1 MRTGIASCPTV
12 ESSRMIPPLRIGRLL
27 GVDINIHPTFALV
40 FVFAFLYW
48 GLGEGGGFVPF
59 LLGTMLVLLVFL
71 SVLVHELGHVVMARE
86 FGIQVLDI
94 TLWPFSGVARIEQ
107 TPATPRNELLIALA
121 GPGMNLA
128 IFMLLLPVILLIG
141 VIGGPGLLIGAGDR
155 FRTLDA
161 ASMVAAIGVLNL
173 GLMLFNL
180 LPAFPLDGGR
190 VLRAAM
196 TPRIGR
202 NRATEI
208 ATRIGVGVAVVLVIV
223 GIWQRDLL
231 LPVFGL
237 FIIFAAR
244 AEARMV
250 RIESQMRSLRVGQYA
265 LWDMGGIAPEDPL
278 PFALRGGPRDMVV
291 TSRGKV
297 VGMLWRSQLLEGLQ
311 GGVAGRT
318 VADVMDRSVYVAD
331 VDDSIF
337 DVQQQMNRMQR
348 WAVPVTENGLY
359 RGIFT
364 AERFVG
370 LYRQMSPGLQEREW
384 SISEEWKDAISATFR
399 RRRRR

>member
-1 MRTGIASCPTV
+1 
-12 ESSRMIPPLRIGRLL
+12 MIRPLRVGRLL
-27 GVDINIHPTFALV
+27 GVDVNIHPTFALV

-48 GLGEGGGFVPF
+48 GLGEGGGVMPF
-59 LLGTMLVLLVFL
+59 LLGTLLVLLVFL

-86 FGIQVLDI
+86 FGVQVLDI

-107 TPATPRNELLIALA
+107 TPSTPRNELLIALA
-121 GPGMNLA
+121 GPGMNFA
-128 IFMLLLPVILLIG
+128 IFVLLLPFILLIG
-141 VIGGPGLLIGAGDR
+141 VFGGPGALFGAGDR
-155 FRTLDA
+155 FRTLDP

-173 GLMLFNL
+173 GLMAFNL

-190 VLRAAM
+190 ILRAAM

-202 NRATEI
+202 SRATEI
-208 ATRIGVGVAVVLVIV
+208 ATRLGAGIAVVLIV
-223 GIWQRDLL
+223 LGIWQRDLL
-231 LPVFGL
+231 LPMFGL

-250 RIESQMRSLRVGQYA
+250 RVEGQMRSLRVGQYA
-265 LWDMGGIAPEDPL
+265 LWDMGGISPDDPL
-278 PFALRGGPRDMVV
+278 TFALRGGPRDMVV
-291 TSRGKV
+291 THRGKV

-331 VDDSIF
+331 VAESVY
-337 DVQQQMNRMQR
+337 DVHQKMNRMQR
-348 WAVPVTENGLY
+348 WAIPVTENGLY

-364 AERFVG
+364 ADRFVG
-370 LYRQMSPGLQEREW
+370 LYRQMSPGLQERRW
-384 SISEEWKDAISATFR
+384 SISEEWKDAIAANLRRWR
-399 RRRRR
+399 RR

>member
-1 MRTGIASCPTV
+1 
-12 ESSRMIPPLRIGRLL
+12 MIRPLRVGRLL
-27 GVDINIHPTFALV
+27 GVDVNIHPTFALV

-48 GLGEGGGFVPF
+48 GIGDKGGFVPF
-59 LLGTMLVLLVFL
+59 LLGTLLMLLVFL

-107 TPATPRNELLIALA
+107 TPASPRNELLIALA
-121 GPGMNLA
+121 GPGVNLA

-141 VIGGPGLLIGAGDR
+141 VVGGPAQLFGAGDR
-155 FRTLDA
+155 FRSLDL
-161 ASMVAAIGVLNL
+161 ASMIAAIGVLNL
-173 GLMLFNL
+173 ALMIFNL

-202 NRATEI
+202 GRATDI
-208 ATRIGVGVAVVLVIV
+208 ATRIGFGVAALLILA

-231 LPVFGL
+231 MPVFGL

-244 AEARMV
+244 AEAHMV

-265 LWDMGGIAPEDPL
+265 LWDMGGVSPDDSL
-278 PFALRGGPRDMVV
+278 TFALRGGPRDMVV
-291 TSRGKV
+291 TDRGRV
-297 VGMLWRSQLLEGLQ
+297 VGMLWQSQLLKGLQ
-311 GGVAGRT
+311 GGVPGRR
-318 VADVMDRSVYVAD
+318 VADVMDRAVYVAD
-331 VDDSIF
+331 VDDSIY
-337 DVQQQMNRMQR
+337 DVQQQMSRMQR
-348 WAVPVTENGLY
+348 WAVPVTEGGLY

-370 LYRQMSPGLQEREW
+370 LYRQMAPGIREREW
-384 SISEEWKDAISATFR
+384 SISEEWKDAISSTLR
-399 RRRRR
+399 RRWRR

>member
-1 MRTGIASCPTV
+1 
-12 ESSRMIPPLRIGRLL
+12 MIRPLRIGRLL
-27 GVDINIHPTFALV
+27 GVDVNIHPTFALV

-48 GLGEGGGFVPF
+48 GLGENGGILPF
-59 LLGTMLVLLVFL
+59 LLGTVLVLLVFL

-86 FGIQVLDI
+86 FGVEVLDI

-128 IFMLLLPVILLIG
+128 IFMLLLPVILLIA
-141 VIGGPGLLIGAGDR
+141 VIGGPGLLFGAGDR

-173 GLMLFNL
+173 GLMVFNL

-190 VLRAAM
+190 VVRAAM

-202 NRATEI
+202 GRATEI
-208 ATRIGVGVAVVLVIV
+208 ATKLGIAIAVVLILV
-223 GIWQRDLL
+223 GIWQRDFM

-265 LWDMGGIAPEDPL
+265 LWDMGGVSPNDPL
-278 PFALRGGPRDMVV
+278 TFALRGGPRDMVV
-291 TSRGKV
+291 TSRGRV
-297 VGMLWRSQLLEGLQ
+297 VGMLWRTQLLEGLQ
-311 GGVAGRT
+311 GGAAGRT
-318 VADVMDRSVYVAD
+318 VADVMDRTVYVAD

-337 DVQQQMNRMQR
+337 DVQLQMNRMRR

-384 SISEEWKDAISATFR
+384 SISEEWKDAIASTFR

>member
-1 MRTGIASCPTV
+1 
-12 ESSRMIPPLRIGRLL
+12 MIRPLRIGRLL
-27 GVDINIHPTFALV
+27 GVDVNIHPTFALV

-48 GLGEGGGFVPF
+48 GLGEDGGILPF
-59 LLGTMLVLLVFL
+59 LLGTVLVLLAFL

-86 FGIQVLDI
+86 FGVQVLDI

-128 IFMLLLPVILLIG
+128 IFMLLLPVILLIA
-141 VIGGPGLLIGAGDR
+141 VVGGPGLLFGAGDR
-155 FRTLDA
+155 FRTLDV

-173 GLMLFNL
+173 GLMVFNL

-208 ATRIGVGVAVVLVIV
+208 ATKLGVVIAVMLMLV
-223 GIWQRDLL
+223 GAWQRDLM

-250 RIESQMRSLRVGQYA
+250 RVESQMRSLRVGQYA
-265 LWDMGGIAPEDPL
+265 LWDMGGISPDDPL
-278 PFALRGGPRDMVV
+278 TFALRGGPRDMVV
-291 TSRGKV
+291 TSRGRV
-297 VGMLWRSQLLEGLQ
+297 VGMLWRTQLLEGLQ
-311 GGVAGRT
+311 GGVTGRT

-337 DVQQQMNRMQR
+337 DVQQQMTRMRR

-370 LYRQMSPGLQEREW
+370 LYRQLAPGFQEREW
-384 SISEEWKDAISATFR
+384 TISEEWKDAISSTFR
-399 RRRRR
+399 RMRRR

>member
-1 MRTGIASCPTV
+1 
-12 ESSRMIPPLRIGRLL
+12 MIRSLRIGRLL

-48 GLGEGGGFVPF
+48 GLGEDGGIVPF
-59 LLGTMLVLLVFL
+59 LLGTALVLLVFL
-71 SVLVHELGHVVMARE
+71 SVLGHELGHVVMARE

-94 TLWPFSGVARIEQ
+94 TLWPLSGVSRIEN
-107 TPATPRNELLIALA
+107 TPASPRNELLIALA
-121 GPGMNLA
+121 GPGVNLA
-128 IFMLLLPVILLIG
+128 VFILLLPVMLLIA
-141 VIGGPGLLIGAGDR
+141 VLAGPESLVGAGDR
-155 FRTLDA
+155 FRTLDVT
-161 ASMVAAIGVLNL
+161 SMIAAIGVLNL

-202 NRATEI
+202 KQATLI
-208 ATRIGVGVAVVLVIV
+208 ATRLGVAVAVVLILL
-223 GIWQRDLL
+223 GIWQRDLM
-231 LPVFGL
+231 LPAFGL

-244 AEARMV
+244 AESRMV

-265 LWDMGGIAPEDPL
+265 LWDMGGVSPDDPL
-278 PFALRGGPRDMVV
+278 TFALRGGPRDMVV
-291 TSRGKV
+291 TSRGRV

-311 GGVAGRT
+311 GGVAGRR
-318 VADVMDRSVYVAD
+318 VADVMDRSVYIAD
-331 VDDSIF
+331 VDDSVY
-337 DVQQQMNRMQR
+337 DVQQQMKRMQR
-348 WAVPVTENGLY
+348 WAVPVTEDGLY

-370 LYRQMSPGLQEREW
+370 LYRQLAPGVQEWEW
-384 SISEEWKDAISATFR
+384 SLSEEWKDAIASNFR
-399 RRRRR
+399 RIRRWRP

>member
-1 MRTGIASCPTV
+1 
-12 ESSRMIPPLRIGRLL
+12 MIRPLRIGRLL
-27 GVDINIHPTFALV
+27 GVDVNIHPTFALV

-48 GLGEGGGFVPF
+48 GIGENGGFVPF
-59 LLGTMLVLLVFL
+59 LLGTALVLLVFL

-107 TPATPRNELLIALA
+107 TPASPRNELLIALA

-128 IFMLLLPVILLIG
+128 IFVLLLPVIILIG
-141 VIGGPGLLIGAGDR
+141 VVGGPSLLFGAGDR
-155 FRTLDA
+155 FRTLDI
-161 ASMVAAIGVLNL
+161 ASMIAAIGVLNL
-173 GLMLFNL
+173 ALMVFNL

-202 NRATEI
+202 GRATNI
-208 ATRIGVGVAVVLVIV
+208 ATRIGIGVAVLLILV

-231 LPVFGL
+231 MPVFGL

-250 RIESQMRSLRVGQYA
+250 RIEGQMRRLRVGQYA
-265 LWDMGGIAPEDPL
+265 LWDMGGISPDDPL
-278 PFALRGGPRDMVV
+278 TFALRGGGARDMVV
-291 TSRGKV
+291 TDRGRV
-297 VGMLWRSQLLEGLQ
+297 VGMLWQSQLLKGLQ
-311 GGVAGRT
+311 GGVAGRR
-318 VADVMDRSVYVAD
+318 VADVMDRAVYVAD
-331 VDDSIF
+331 VDESIY
-337 DVQQQMNRMQR
+337 DVQQQMSRMQR
-348 WAVPVTENGLY
+348 WAVPVTEDGLY

-370 LYRQMSPGLQEREW
+370 LYRQMTPGFQEREW
-384 SISEEWKDAISATFR
+384 SISDDWKDAISSTLR
-399 RRRRR
+399 RRRR

>member
-1 MRTGIASCPTV
+1 
-12 ESSRMIPPLRIGRLL
+12 MIRPLRVGRLL

-40 FVFAFLYW
+40 FVFAFVYW
-48 GLGEGGGFVPF
+48 GLGEDGGVVPF
-59 LLGTMLVLLVFL
+59 LLGTVLVLLVFL
-71 SVLVHELGHVVMARE
+71 SVLVHEIGHVVMARE

-107 TPATPRNELLIALA
+107 TPSTPRNELLIALA

-128 IFMLLLPVILLIG
+128 IFMLLLPVILLIA
-141 VIGGPGLLIGAGDR
+141 VVGGPGLLFGAGDR

-173 GLMLFNL
+173 GLMIFNL

-208 ATRIGVGVAVVLVIV
+208 ATRLGVGVAVLLVLAGV
-223 GIWQRDLL
+223 WQRDLM

-265 LWDMGGIAPEDPL
+265 LWDMGGISPDDPL
-278 PFALRGGPRDMVV
+278 TFALRGGPRDVVV
-291 TSRGKV
+291 TSRGRV
-297 VGMLWRSQLLEGLQ
+297 VGMLWRTHLLDGLQ

-331 VDDSIF
+331 VDDSVF

-370 LYRQMSPGLQEREW
+370 LYRQMSPGLQERDW
-384 SISEEWKDAISATFR
+384 SISEEWKDAISANLRRKR
-399 RRRRR
+399 RR

>member
-1 MRTGIASCPTV
+1 
-12 ESSRMIPPLRIGRLL
+12 MIRPLRIGRLL
-27 GVDINIHPTFALV
+27 GVDVNVHPTFALV

-48 GLGEGGGFVPF
+48 GLGENGGIVPF
-59 LLGTMLVLLVFL
+59 LLGLILVSLVFL
-71 SVLVHELGHVVMARE
+71 SVLVHELGHCIMAHE
-86 FGIQVLDI
+86 VGIQVLDI

-107 TPATPRNELLIALA
+107 MPATPRNELLIALA

-128 IFMLLLPVILLIG
+128 IFILLLPVMLLIG
-141 VIGGPGLLIGAGDR
+141 VIGGPESLFSSGDR
-155 FRTLDA
+155 FRTLEP

-196 TPRIGR
+196 TPKLGR
-202 NRATEI
+202 RESTTI
-208 ATRIGVGVAVVLVIV
+208 ATRLGIVIAIVLVLL
-223 GIWQRDLL
+223 GLWQRDLM
-231 LPVFGL
+231 LPVFGI

-265 LWDMGGIAPEDPL
+265 LWDMGGISPGDPL
-278 PFALRGGPRDMVV
+278 TFALRGGPRDMVV
-291 TSRGKV
+291 TSRGRV
-297 VGMLWRSQLLEGLQ
+297 VGMLWRSQLLDGLQ
-311 GGVAGRT
+311 GGVAGRI

-331 VDDSIF
+331 VADSVY
-337 DVQQQMNRMQR
+337 DVQQQMNKMQR
-348 WAVPVTENGLY
+348 WAVPVTEDGLY

-370 LYRQMSPGLQEREW
+370 LYRQMAPGLQEREW
-384 SISEEWKDAISATFR
+384 SLSEEWKDAISANFR
-399 RRRRR
+399 RKRRR

>member
-1 MRTGIASCPTV
+1 
-12 ESSRMIPPLRIGRLL
+12 MIRPLRVGRLL
-27 GVDINIHPTFALV
+27 GVDVNIHPTFALV

-48 GLGEGGGFVPF
+48 GLGEGGGVVPF
-59 LLGTMLVLLVFL
+59 LLGTVLVLLAFL

-107 TPATPRNELLIALA
+107 TPASPRNELLIALA

-128 IFMLLLPVILLIG
+128 IFMLLLPIILLIG
-141 VIGGPGLLIGAGDR
+141 VLGGPDLLFGAGDR
-155 FRTLDA
+155 FRSLDPV
-161 ASMVAAIGVLNL
+161 SMIAAIGVLNL
-173 GLMLFNL
+173 ALMVFNL

-202 NRATEI
+202 GRATEI
-208 ATRIGVGVAVVLVIV
+208 ATKLGVGVAALLIIV

-244 AEARMV
+244 AESRMV
-250 RIESQMRSLRVGQYA
+250 RVESQMRRLRVGQYA
-265 LWDMGGIAPEDPL
+265 LWDMGGVSPDDPL
-278 PFALRGGPRDMVV
+278 TFALRGGPRDMVV
-291 TSRGKV
+291 TDRGRV

-311 GGVAGRT
+311 GGVAGRR
-318 VADVMDRSVYVAD
+318 VGDVMDRAVYVAD

-337 DVQQQMNRMQR
+337 DVQQQMSRMQR
-348 WAVPVTENGLY
+348 WAVPVTEDGLY

-370 LYRQMSPGLQEREW
+370 LYRQLAPTIQERDW
-384 SISEEWKDAISATFR
+384 TISEEWKDAISSNLR
-399 RRRRR
+399 RRRRH

>member
-1 MRTGIASCPTV
+1 
-12 ESSRMIPPLRIGRLL
+12 MIRPLRIGRLL
-27 GVDINIHPTFALV
+27 GVDVNIHPTFALV

-48 GLGEGGGFVPF
+48 GIGENGGILPF
-59 LLGTMLVLLVFL
+59 LLGTVLVLLVFL

-107 TPATPRNELLIALA
+107 TPASPRNELLIALA

-128 IFMLLLPVILLIG
+128 IFILLLPVILLIG
-141 VIGGPGLLIGAGDR
+141 VVGGPSLLLGAGDR
-155 FRTLDA
+155 FRTLDI
-161 ASMVAAIGVLNL
+161 ASMIAAIGVLNL
-173 GLMLFNL
+173 SLMVFNL

-202 NRATEI
+202 GRATDI
-208 ATRIGVGVAVVLVIV
+208 SSRIGIGVAALLILG

-231 LPVFGL
+231 MPVFGL

-250 RIESQMRSLRVGQYA
+250 RIESQMRRLRVGQYA
-265 LWDMGGIAPEDPL
+265 LWDMGGVSPDDPL
-278 PFALRGGPRDMVV
+278 TFALRGGGARDMVV
-291 TSRGKV
+291 TDRGRV
-297 VGMLWRSQLLEGLQ
+297 VGMLWQSQLLKGLQ
-311 GGVAGRT
+311 GGVPGRR
-318 VADVMDRSVYVAD
+318 VADVMDRAVYVAD
-331 VDDSIF
+331 VDESIY

-348 WAVPVTENGLY
+348 WAVPVTEDGLY

-370 LYRQMSPGLQEREW
+370 LYRQMSPGIQEREW
-384 SISEEWKDAISATFR
+384 SISEEWKDAISSNLR

>member
-1 MRTGIASCPTV
+1 
-12 ESSRMIPPLRIGRLL
+12 MIRPLRIGRIL
-27 GVDINIHPTFALV
+27 GVDVNIHPTFALV

-48 GLGEGGGFVPF
+48 GIGENGGILPF
-59 LLGTMLVLLVFL
+59 LLGTLLMLLVFL

-107 TPATPRNELLIALA
+107 APASPRNELLIALA

-141 VIGGPGLLIGAGDR
+141 VVGGPDQLFGAGDR
-155 FRTLDA
+155 FRSLDL
-161 ASMVAAIGVLNL
+161 ASMIAAIGVLNL
-173 GLMLFNL
+173 ALMMFNL

-202 NRATEI
+202 GRATDI
-208 ATRIGVGVAVVLVIV
+208 ATRVGIGVAVLLILA

-231 LPVFGL
+231 MPLFGL
-237 FIIFAAR
+237 FIILAAR

-265 LWDMGGIAPEDPL
+265 LWDMGGISPDDSL
-278 PFALRGGPRDMVV
+278 TFALRGGPRDMVV
-291 TSRGKV
+291 TDRGRV
-297 VGMLWRSQLLEGLQ
+297 VGMLWQSQLLKGLQ
-311 GGVAGRT
+311 GGVPGRR
-318 VADVMDRSVYVAD
+318 VADVMDRTVYVAD
-331 VDDSIF
+331 VDDSIY
-337 DVQQQMNRMQR
+337 DVQRQMSRMQR
-348 WAVPVTENGLY
+348 WAVPVTEDGLY

-370 LYRQMSPGLQEREW
+370 LYRQMAPGIQEREW
-384 SISEEWKDAISATFR
+384 SISEEWKDAISSNLRRWR
-399 RRRRR
+399 RR